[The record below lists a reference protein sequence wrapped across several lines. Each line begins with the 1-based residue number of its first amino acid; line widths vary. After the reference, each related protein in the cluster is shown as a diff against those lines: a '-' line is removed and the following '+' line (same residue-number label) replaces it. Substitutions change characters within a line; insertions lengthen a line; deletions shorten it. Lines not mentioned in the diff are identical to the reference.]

1 MFYDRHWGG
10 HLTDWVLGV
19 TLYVGKLDSNKKRYT
34 KKKKETELRT
44 VKIQKLLRIS
54 NSELNSV
61 EVVKD

>member
-1 MFYDRHWGG
+1 MLANW
-10 HLTDWVLGV
+10 TPI
-19 TLYVGKLDSNKKRYT
+19 KKDIQ
-34 KKKKETELRT
+34 KKKETELRT